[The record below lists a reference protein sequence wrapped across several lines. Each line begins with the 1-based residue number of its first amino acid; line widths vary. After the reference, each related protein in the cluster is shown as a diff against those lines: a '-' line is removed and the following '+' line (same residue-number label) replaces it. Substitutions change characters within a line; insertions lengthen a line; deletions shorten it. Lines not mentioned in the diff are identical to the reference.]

1 MTNSPIF
8 GSTYS
13 AEGVESVANLS
24 RNAQAKAWAR
34 ERGLD
39 IVNVSWEDC
48 ARNQGSCWGPCI
60 SDMTLVVN
68 NRWMSVLRVPNFSDP
83 IMSVPSSA
91 IQVSVGNESPHEVP
105 LTKISLED
113 YLKNISKYTELNT
126 NSTLFVPHKD
136 DQVVVST
143 QSCFLPIPTAGEV
156 DFHVGLFNYQ
166 STPSAPAVLVLV
178 STDAGTSA
186 QVVEGNRRGDILYF
200 NDRGTKRTFKA
211 ERLSTD
217 RAKRGVETTGAMT
230 QEEEARNYIMIV
242 QIPLIKPAPAF
253 GFGGGGGFG
262 ASTAMAFGAVQQ
274 CGPVMGGRV
283 KSTSYS
289 FGAPAA
295 NVEPAMVGLG
305 SSHGPFPKLSK
316 HADIKRD
323 PSYPIRVTLQY
334 YQATSNGVVT
344 QSIIDNLARQM
355 EEVKTKAT
363 WCGSL
368 VVPQNPHMSVIC
380 DLCQNPIAG
389 QVRYK
394 CLVCPYY
401 DLCEVCEAKP
411 AGFTFAHYHPENHPF
426 LKLKHDRYGASSYV
440 EQNRSTLT
448 HHGVMCT
455 ECYKPIVGI
464 LYQCTMCPTVHLC
477 EVCELT
483 KGHANFTHPL
493 LKIFHSHK
501 P

>member
-1 MTNSPIF
+1 
-8 GSTYS
+8 
-13 AEGVESVANLS
+13 L
-24 RNAQAKAWAR
+24 
-34 ERGLD
+34 
-39 IVNVSWEDC
+39 
-48 ARNQGSCWGPCI
+48 
-60 SDMTLVVN
+60 
-68 NRWMSVLRVPNFSDP
+68 DP

-91 IQVSVGNESPHEVP
+91 IQVSVGNESPHDVP

-126 NSTLFVPHKD
+126 NSSLFVPQKD

-242 QIPLIKPAPAF
+242 QIPLIKPVRFTAQECFASAPRRMK
-253 GFGGGGGFG
+253 
-262 ASTAMAFGAVQQ
+262 SAVAVSKARHRIPNKQ
-274 CGPVMGGRV
+274 MDE
-283 KSTSYS
+283 
-289 FGAPAA
+289 FADIA

-368 VVPQNPHMSVIC
+368 VVPERGPHNANC
-380 DLCQNPIAG
+380 DMCQNQI
-389 QVRYK
+389 
-394 CLVCPYY
+394 
-401 DLCEVCEAKP
+401 
-411 AGFTFAHYHPENHPF
+411 T
-426 LKLKHDRYGASSYV
+426 
-440 EQNRSTLT
+440 
-448 HHGVMCT
+448 
-455 ECYKPIVGI
+455 
-464 LYQCTMCPTVHLC
+464 
-477 EVCELT
+477 
-483 KGHANFTHPL
+483 
-493 LKIFHSHK
+493 
-501 P
+501 

>member
-242 QIPLIKPAPAF
+242 QIPLIKPVRFTAQECFASAPQRMK
-253 GFGGGGGFG
+253 
-262 ASTAMAFGAVQQ
+262 SAVAVSKARHRIPNKQ
-274 CGPVMGGRV
+274 MDE
-283 KSTSYS
+283 
-289 FGAPAA
+289 FADIA